1 MAYPKGKTVVDLF
14 ESQVLKRPE
23 AIAVVYEDERLSYGE
38 LNRRSN
44 QLGHYLKERY
54 KVKSGDY
61 IGVMLNRSIN
71 SVVAMLSVMKLNCC
85 YVPLDTDYPSSR
97 LTYILKDSNTHLLI
111 TETNLVESGLDLVN
125 TISVNISSIDLSE
138 YSSIDLDLKEER
150 IDDAFVIYTSGSTGL
165 PKGVI
170 QTHLMLSNLIQWD
183 LNNSGIERGLCHLQY
198 SSFSFDSS
206 LHDIYF
212 ALSGGGKVCI
222 VHKEALLDYDLLS
235 SYILTHE
242 IEVLS
247 FPFAGLNNFYNELN
261 VNSLLGHH
269 IKHIVSTGEQL
280 YVSGALQSFLSSN
293 PEVELHNHYG
303 PSETHVAT
311 SHTMSFQSEDL
322 EHRSSIGVPIS
333 NTEIYILNREGLLQ
347 PVGVTG
353 ELYIAGSGLA
363 RGYLNNE
370 LLTKERFVSNPFKE
384 GTRMYKTGD
393 LGRWNSDGTI
403 TFLGREDAQV
413 KIRGYRIELGEIES
427 VLLGHAD
434 IDEAVVLAN
443 DNDGVKELVAYF
455 VSSLDHDSASL
466 RSYLKGFL
474 PDYMLP
480 SYYVAMDVF
489 PLTPNGKIDR
499 RSLPSPEGLEISHGV
514 EYVAPETDT
523 EKQLVVIW
531 EDILGKENIGVK
543 DDFFELGGHSLK
555 ATRLLSKLH
564 KTFEVKLALKDLFVH
579 TVLETQVS
587 LLEEATKSAYVSIEK
602 LEASSDYAIS
612 DSQRRLW
619 VLSQFEG
626 DSSVYNLPSRLVLN
640 GSYDIELFKRAIYSV
655 VDRHEILRTVF
666 KENSQGEIRQWILE
680 RDALGFE
687 IGELDLQ
694 GEADI
699 ESSVLNYLDNDRM
712 VEFDLAKGPLLR
724 AILLQVS
731 EDRYVFYYN
740 MHHIISDGWSMDVL
754 SRDVFKY
761 YEFYKSGGELD
772 LPALRIQYK
781 DYASWQLSQLS
792 TSIYQGHR
800 DYWTGLL
807 GGDLPVLDLPSSKVR
822 PVIQSHQG
830 QLLRTYIS
838 KESTQGLKRFSHQE
852 GGTLF
857 MGLLSSLKA
866 LLYRYTG
873 QEDLVVGTP
882 VAGREHSDLED
893 QIGFYI
899 NTLALRNE
907 VRSEDSFEDLFRR
920 VRQRTLDAY
929 EHQGYPFDR
938 LVEDL
943 ELRRDT
949 SRSAVFDM
957 MLVLQNT
964 GDAHQ
969 GIGISDSDVELITD
983 QGFNLSK
990 FDLSFTFE
998 ERGDYLALLLE
1009 YNTDVYEQ
1017 EMLEGF
1023 IVHYKE
1029 FLEKLLSNPE
1039 ALIGSIDYLAE
1050 EERVELLDVFNA
1062 TAFDYPRDK
1071 TVVELFEE
1079 QVSKTPEAIAVVYE
1093 EERLSYEE
1101 LNRRSN
1107 QLAHYLQ
1114 AHYTI
1119 EPDDLVGIM
1128 LPRSSWM
1135 IVGILGILKSG
1146 GAYVPIDPDYP
1157 EDRIAYMLEDSKCK
1171 VLLDEEFL
1179 DKFNNNNKSDYS
1191 TDNLSIS
1198 LLPSNLLYVIYTSGS
1213 TGKPKGVMI
1222 EHSGVINRIDW
1233 MWKTFNFKEG
1243 EVVLQKTTFTFDV
1256 SVWEIFLPL
1265 CWGNR
1270 MIICTKEETYSP
1282 IALMSLIEKHGV
1294 NSLHFVPSMFNSF
1307 LLEVLAIE
1315 GAKKSLQSVKR
1326 LIASGESLSIE
1337 SVRSWYGHLKAP
1349 IYNLYGPTEASID
1362 VTYHKTSITDEKIS
1376 IGVPIS
1382 NTEIYI
1388 LNREGLL
1395 QPIGVTGEISIAGS
1409 GLARGYLNNES
1420 LTKERFVSNPF
1431 IEGTRMYKTGDL
1443 GIWNSDGTITFL
1455 GREDA
1460 QVKIRGYRI
1469 ELGEIESVLLGHADI
1484 DEAVVLANDN
1494 DGVKELV
1501 AYFVSSLDHD
1511 SASLRSYLKG
1521 FLPDYM
1527 LPSYY
1532 VSMEGLPLTPN
1543 GKIDRRSLPS
1553 PEGLEIS
1560 HGVEYVAPETDTEK
1574 QLVVI
1579 WEDILGK
1586 ENIGVKDDFFELGG
1600 HSLKA
1605 TRLLSKLH
1613 KTFDVKLALK
1623 DLFVHTVLETQVSL
1637 IEEATKSA
1645 YVSIEKLEASSD
1657 YAISDSQRRLWVLS
1671 QFEGGSSA
1679 YNMPSRLVLNGSYD
1693 VDLFKRAIY
1702 SVVDRH
1708 EILRTVFKENSQGE
1722 IRQWILERDALGFEI
1737 GELDLQGEADIES
1750 SVLRYLDNDRMV
1762 EFDLAKGPLLRAILL
1777 QVSEDRYVFYYN
1789 MHHIISDGW
1798 SMDVLSR
1805 DVFKYYEF
1813 YKSGGE
1819 LDLPAL
1825 RIQYKDYASWQLS
1838 QLSTSIYQGHRDYWT
1853 GLLGGDLP
1861 VLDLPSSKVRPVIQS
1876 HQGQLLRTYI
1886 SKESTQGLKRFSH
1899 QEGGTLFM
1907 GLLSSLKALL
1917 YRYTGQEDLV
1927 VGTPVAGREHSD
1939 LEDQIGF
1946 YINTLALRNEVRSED
1961 SFEDL
1966 FRRVRQRTLD
1976 AYEHQGYPFDRLVED
1991 LELRRDTSRSA
2002 VFDMMLVLQNTGD
2015 AHQGIGISDSDVE
2028 LITDQGFNLSKFDL
2042 SFTFEER
2049 GDYLALLLEY
2059 NTDVYEQEMLEG
2071 FIVHY
2076 KEFLEKLL
2084 SNPEA
2089 LIGSIDYLAEEERV
2103 ELLDVFNATAFDYP
2117 RDKTVVEL
2125 FEEQVSKTP
2134 EAIAV
2139 VYEEE
2144 RLSYEELN
2152 RRSNQLAHYLQAH
2165 YTIEPDDLVGIMLPR
2180 SSWMIVGI
2188 LGILKSG
2195 GAYVPIDPD
2204 YPEDRIAYMLE
2215 DSKCKVLLDEEFLDK
2230 FNNNNKSDYST
2241 DNLSISLLPS
2251 NLLYVIYTSGST
2263 GKPKGVMI
2271 EHSNL
2276 NSFLQWSIK
2285 EFKNSSFDS
2294 MLFTTSICFDL
2305 SIFEIFYTL
2314 ISGKVLEVLENGLSI
2329 SKHLSLS
2336 NKLMVNTV
2344 PSVVGNLLL
2353 EDFDFS
2359 SISILNM
2366 AGEPIPEGYLSKL
2379 ERQISEI
2386 RNLYGPS
2393 ESTTYST
2400 VYRIVDGQKISI
2412 GVPISNT
2419 EIYILNREG
2428 LLQPVGVTGEIYIAG
2443 SGLARG
2449 YLNNELLTKERF
2461 VSNPFKEGTRMYK
2474 TGDLGRW
2481 NSDGTI
2487 TFLGR
2492 EDAQV
2497 KIRGYRIELGEIESV
2512 LLGHAD
2518 IDEAVVLANDNDGVK
2533 ELVAYFVSSLDH
2545 DSASLRSYLKG
2556 FLPDY
2561 MLPSYY
2567 VSMEGLPLTPNGK
2580 IDRRSLP
2587 SPEGLEISHGVEYVA
2602 PETDTEKQLVVIWE
2616 DILGKENI
2624 GVKDDFFELGG
2635 HSLKIIKVAFRVQQ
2649 DFGIKL
2655 DLNKLFVEPNIKSL
2669 AKFLETIKWMEDR
2682 SQDNNLEDNKLIL

>member
-1 MAYPKGKTVVDLF
+1 M
-14 ESQVLKRPE
+14 
-23 AIAVVYEDERLSYGE
+23 
-38 LNRRSN
+38 
-44 QLGHYLKERY
+44 
-54 KVKSGDY
+54 
-61 IGVMLNRSIN
+61 
-71 SVVAMLSVMKLNCC
+71 
-85 YVPLDTDYPSSR
+85 
-97 LTYILKDSNTHLLI
+97 
-111 TETNLVESGLDLVN
+111 
-125 TISVNISSIDLSE
+125 
-138 YSSIDLDLKEER
+138 
-150 IDDAFVIYTSGSTGL
+150 
-165 PKGVI
+165 
-170 QTHLMLSNLIQWD
+170 
-183 LNNSGIERGLCHLQY
+183 
-198 SSFSFDSS
+198 
-206 LHDIYF
+206 
-212 ALSGGGKVCI
+212 
-222 VHKEALLDYDLLS
+222 
-235 SYILTHE
+235 
-242 IEVLS
+242 
-247 FPFAGLNNFYNELN
+247 
-261 VNSLLGHH
+261 
-269 IKHIVSTGEQL
+269 
-280 YVSGALQSFLSSN
+280 
-293 PEVELHNHYG
+293 
-303 PSETHVAT
+303 
-311 SHTMSFQSEDL
+311 
-322 EHRSSIGVPIS
+322 
-333 NTEIYILNREGLLQ
+333 
-347 PVGVTG
+347 
-353 ELYIAGSGLA
+353 
-363 RGYLNNE
+363 
-370 LLTKERFVSNPFKE
+370 
-384 GTRMYKTGD
+384 
-393 LGRWNSDGTI
+393 
-403 TFLGREDAQV
+403 
-413 KIRGYRIELGEIES
+413 
-427 VLLGHAD
+427 
-434 IDEAVVLAN
+434 
-443 DNDGVKELVAYF
+443 
-455 VSSLDHDSASL
+455 
-466 RSYLKGFL
+466 
-474 PDYMLP
+474 
-480 SYYVAMDVF
+480 
-489 PLTPNGKIDR
+489 
-499 RSLPSPEGLEISHGV
+499 
-514 EYVAPETDT
+514 
-523 EKQLVVIW
+523 
-531 EDILGKENIGVK
+531 
-543 DDFFELGGHSLK
+543 
-555 ATRLLSKLH
+555 
-564 KTFEVKLALKDLFVH
+564 KDLFVN

-587 LLEEATKSAYVSIEK
+587 LLEEATKSEYVSIEK
-602 LEASSDYAIS
+602 IDVSLNYAIS

-619 VLSQFEG
+619 VLSQFDG
-626 DSSVYNLPSRLVLN
+626 GSSAYNIPSRILLD

-666 KENSQGEIRQWILE
+666 KEDSSGEIRQWILE
-680 RDALGFE
+680 REALGFE
-687 IGELDLQ
+687 IGELDLR
-694 GEADI
+694 GELDI
-699 ESSVLNYLDNDRM
+699 ESSVLRYLDSDRM
-712 VEFDLAKGPLLR
+712 VEFDLAEGPLLR
-724 AILLQVS
+724 AVLLQVS

-761 YEFYKSGGELD
+761 YEFYRTGNELE
-772 LPALRIQYK
+772 LPELGIQYK

-792 TSIYQGHR
+792 TAIYQGHR
-800 DYWTGLL
+800 DYWTDLL

-1679 YNMPSRLVLNGSYD
+1679 YNMPSRIFLDGSYD

-1750 SVLRYLDNDRMV
+1750 SVLNYLDNDRMV

-1927 VGTPVAGREHSD
+1927 VGTPVAGREHLD

-1946 YINTLALRNEVRSED
+1946 YINTLALRNAVHSGD
-1961 SFEDL
+1961 SFVDL
-1966 FRRVRQRTLD
+1966 FGRIRQTTLD
-1976 AYEHQGYPFDRLVED
+1976 AYEHQGYPFDHLVED

-2002 VFDMMLVLQNTGD
+2002 VFDIMVVLQNTGD
-2015 AHQGIGISDSDVE
+2015 AHQGVGVSDSDVE
-2028 LITDQGFNLSKFDL
+2028 LITDQEFSLSKFDL
-2042 SFTFEER
+2042 SFTFEEQ
-2049 GDYLALLLEY
+2049 GDYLALFLEY
-2059 NTDVYEQEMLEG
+2059 NTDVYDKAMLEG

-2076 KEFLEKLL
+2076 KEFLASLL
-2084 SNPEA
+2084 SLPEA
-2089 LIGSIDYLAEEERV
+2089 SIGGIDYLNDKERE
-2103 ELLDVFNATAFDYP
+2103 ELLDVFNATEAIYP
-2117 RDKTVVEL
+2117 EDQTLVDL
-2125 FEEQVSKTP
+2125 FESQVLKTP

-2139 VYEEE
+2139 VYEDE

-2152 RRSNQLAHYLQAH
+2152 SLSNQLAHYLQAH
-2165 YTIEPDDLVGIMLPR
+2165 YDIQSDDLIGIKLPR

-2204 YPEDRIAYMLE
+2204 YPEDRIAYMLK
-2215 DSKCKVLLDEEFLDK
+2215 DSNCKVLLDEEFLTG
-2230 FNNNNKSDYST
+2230 FKSDSKDYSIG
-2241 DNLSISLLPS
+2241 NPSHNISSKDLA
-2251 NLLYVIYTSGST
+2251 YVIYTSGST

-2271 EHSNL
+2271 EHNSVLDYCITFKEQFNL
-2276 NSFLQWSIK
+2276 IQSDKVIQQSSI
-2285 EFKNSSFDS
+2285 SFD
-2294 MLFTTSICFDL
+2294 THVE
-2305 SIFEIFYTL
+2305 EIFPILLSSGTLLLMKDKGVNVLEVKKLIEIEKATIVSTTPLILKELNLIRFNSKNLRLL
-2314 ISGKVLEVLENGLSI
+2314 ISGGDKFEKTFVSNFIDKIQIYNTYGPTEFTVCATYQNVIKE
-2329 SKHLSLS
+2329 SLS
-2336 NKLMVNTV
+2336 SN
-2344 PSVVGNLLL
+2344 
-2353 EDFDFS
+2353 
-2359 SISILNM
+2359 
-2366 AGEPIPEGYLSKL
+2366 
-2379 ERQISEI
+2379 
-2386 RNLYGPS
+2386 
-2393 ESTTYST
+2393 
-2400 VYRIVDGQKISI
+2400 I
-2412 GVPISNT
+2412 GGPISNT
-2419 EIYILNREG
+2419 KIYILNKEG
-2428 LLQPVGVTGEIYIAG
+2428 VLQPKGVTGEIYIAG

-2449 YLNNELLTKERF
+2449 YLNNDVLTNERF
-2461 VSNPFKEGTRMYK
+2461 VSNPFKSGVRMYK

-2492 EDAQV
+2492 EDTQV
-2497 KIRGYRIELGEIESV
+2497 KIRGYRIELGEVESV
-2512 LLGHAD
+2512 LLEHSE
-2518 IDEAVVLANDNDGVK
+2518 IDQAVVLAYDLESGK
-2533 ELVAYFVSSLDH
+2533 ELVAYFVSS
-2545 DSASLRSYLKG
+2545 SKQESSSLRDYLKA

-2561 MLPSYY
+2561 MHPSYY
-2567 VSMEGLPLTPNGK
+2567 VALDGLPLTPNGK

-2587 SPEGLEISHGVEYVA
+2587 SPKGLEISHGVEYVA
-2602 PETDTEKQLVVIWE
+2602 PETETQKKLVAIWE
-2616 DILGKENI
+2616 EVLGKDNI
-2624 GVKDDFFELGG
+2624 GLKDDFFELGG
-2635 HSLKIIKVAFRVQQ
+2635 HSLKALKVLFKINAELNVLLNIEELFMH
-2649 DFGIKL
+2649 
-2655 DLNKLFVEPNIKSL
+2655 NKLEDLSDEIDNRIWNQSKNGEDLGDFEEL
-2669 AKFLETIKWMEDR
+2669 KF
-2682 SQDNNLEDNKLIL
+2682 